1 MDEEF
6 YYTGHFTNCT
16 KDERDY
22 FKSKSCLLTISVGQT
37 PHEGNKFRTTLN
49 LINSHFKIC
58 TIAVNDTLQRH
69 TNSLNYPEMSEDQL
83 FEYSLK
89 QGKEWIERNMPIIKE
104 ELCIPYKIA
113 RWEKWFNNA
122 QYLKD
127 IVIINQLYDS
137 NIGYQKI
144 INEVADSFVKRY
156 SKKIEDYDY
165 QKAFNCSK
173 KYLLEECAAMLQWF
187 EEDCDYEIYP
197 SIRNDAISETF
208 RLLEPEK
215 NKALLLPIGVKLIKH
230 LGTKKVLDLNKL
242 ATDNII
248 KLSPGHIYW
257 KNIHGAFAGC
267 NSLQAKGFSQKNIKS
282 MIGKSDFD
290 LLDYETA
297 FKIRKN
303 DLEVMKL
310 GKTTIYEES
319 TVVNGKRST
328 YISHKSP
335 VKDENGSV
343 VGIVGV
349 SIDITNQKNLEKELT
364 LKTAELEKALDVKTE
379 FLNNISHEI
388 RTPVHGVATIANE
401 LLKQW
406 DSLTEEKRYYY
417 LEEIAKNSNRLT
429 SMLGNILDLAKS
441 VDGHLILDKSEVD
454 LNQIIEEMIDE
465 SNTLYLRGKNI
476 KFNFTPQRLPKLEA
490 DYERI
495 SQVVRNLFTNAIK
508 YSPDNSIINIAA
520 KTEGNNNIKF
530 SISDEGVGI
539 PEGELEAIFL
549 PFTQSTRT
557 NTKSGGTGLGLA
569 ISSKIIAAHGGLIW
583 AENNIEKG
591 ASFYFEIPL
600 HPNSEKASVVT
611 QESTEIIPHS
621 ILIID
626 DEDACLVSLELLLNS
641 PDYVV
646 TKANGGKAGLNALKS
661 GEKFDLI
668 LLDMMMPDIYG
679 LDVLKVVLNDKKSRH
694 IPVIIQS
701 GISDQKEIQKALNLG
716 AAGYIKKPYQRE
728 ILIDNINKVLS
739 H

>member
-1 MDEEF
+1 
-6 YYTGHFTNCT
+6 
-16 KDERDY
+16 
-22 FKSKSCLLTISVGQT
+22 
-37 PHEGNKFRTTLN
+37 
-49 LINSHFKIC
+49 
-58 TIAVNDTLQRH
+58 
-69 TNSLNYPEMSEDQL
+69 
-83 FEYSLK
+83 
-89 QGKEWIERNMPIIKE
+89 
-104 ELCIPYKIA
+104 
-113 RWEKWFNNA
+113 
-122 QYLKD
+122 
-127 IVIINQLYDS
+127 
-137 NIGYQKI
+137 
-144 INEVADSFVKRY
+144 
-156 SKKIEDYDY
+156 
-165 QKAFNCSK
+165 
-173 KYLLEECAAMLQWF
+173 
-187 EEDCDYEIYP
+187 
-197 SIRNDAISETF
+197 
-208 RLLEPEK
+208 
-215 NKALLLPIGVKLIKH
+215 
-230 LGTKKVLDLNKL
+230 
-242 ATDNII
+242 
-248 KLSPGHIYW
+248 
-257 KNIHGAFAGC
+257 
-267 NSLQAKGFSQKNIKS
+267 
-282 MIGKSDFD
+282 
-290 LLDYETA
+290 
-297 FKIRKN
+297 
-303 DLEVMKL
+303 
-310 GKTTIYEES
+310 
-319 TVVNGKRST
+319 
-328 YISHKSP
+328 
-335 VKDENGSV
+335 
-343 VGIVGV
+343 
-349 SIDITNQKNLEKELT
+349 
-364 LKTAELEKALDVKTE
+364 
-379 FLNNISHEI
+379 
-388 RTPVHGVATIANE
+388 
-401 LLKQW
+401 
-406 DSLTEEKRYYY
+406 
-417 LEEIAKNSNRLT
+417 
-429 SMLGNILDLAKS
+429 
-441 VDGHLILDKSEVD
+441 
-454 LNQIIEEMIDE
+454 MIDE